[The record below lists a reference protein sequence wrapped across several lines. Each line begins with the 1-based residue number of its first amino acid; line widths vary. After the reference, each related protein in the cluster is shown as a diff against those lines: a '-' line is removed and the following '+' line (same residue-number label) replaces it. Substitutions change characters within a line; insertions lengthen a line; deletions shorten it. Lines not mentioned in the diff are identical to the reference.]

1 MKITFY
7 SAMNPKRLLKKT
19 PFNTLADTVSILS
32 TPGEALEIDAQQE
45 QSYNN
50 IIEVFRSLK
59 LTGKLNAT
67 FELHNNINVIIDNAT
82 INSGTMNQLG
92 MGQTGTIILASDF
105 TGSLTILNS
114 TIKYTGGMPKR
125 MAIWRAASDDM
136 QVAPCFTQNLHIAN
150 SSIDGIVDN
159 PFNILLQGK
168 IGLYSSSYDAKT
180 WLASSNW
187 QASQATIN
195 AKYAEFYN
203 ENDQQE
209 AQVQDI
215 TCLAG
220 PVSVI
225 GRWQFKQ
232 MKLNLHEAAETFK
245 FGDPHR
251 ISQIKLHDFSKI
263 KAPVG
268 SSAFYCNNVLLDLT
282 NSNLGQQDDHLNAT
296 TQDSKIIMN
305 HTVDNFNWHLEGVN
319 VLKLDQSSVTSL
331 RQRQNEFAQELPQKE
346 VAAQDTTG
354 KVDSAASDKHEAE
367 AVGSD
372 KTALKPPTI
381 ANPKSDT
388 KTSETKDKEKPKDDA
403 MQQLQAM
410 IGLKE
415 VKKKIHDYIELAKF
429 NVKAKK
435 RGLKTADDMNR
446 HMIFGGN
453 PGTGK
458 TTVAKY
464 VAQILY
470 DNGALPTNKYKDVLA
485 SDLLKG
491 YKSQTAGN
499 THEIVNEAVGGVLL
513 IDEAYK
519 LGDTEN
525 TFSDD
530 AVTQLL
536 KEIETHHDDLIII
549 MAGYTDDMHKFMKT
563 TNQGFAS
570 RFNHWIDF
578 PDYTNKEKV
587 QIFKKMCHDGGV
599 TCPDKIIAS
608 KPFKQLMFKFY
619 ARDHAN
625 ARDVRNFYQDLTQAR
640 INRVN
645 PEMDKLTDEEI
656 MTFTA
661 QDLKVVYQ
669 DAVKTLK
676 QEKASRKRL
685 AAKKQREM
693 LGLVQKQESELLDS
707 NYYDNETDSSSKN
720 NLEGKQNHG

>member
-1 MKITFY
+1 
-7 SAMNPKRLLKKT
+7 MNPKRLLKKT
-19 PFNTLADTVSILS
+19 PFNTLADTVSTLS

-45 QSYNN
+45 QSYSN

-59 LTGKLNAT
+59 LTGKINAT
-67 FELHNNINVIIDNAT
+67 FELHNNINVVIDNAT
-82 INSGTMNQLG
+82 ISSGNVDQLG
-92 MGQTGTIILASDF
+92 MGQAGTIILASDF

-114 TIKYTGGMPKR
+114 TVKYTGGMQNR
-125 MAIWRAASDDM
+125 MAIWRAADNTM
-136 QVAPCFTQNLHIAN
+136 QTAPYFTQNLHIAN
-150 SSIDGIVDN
+150 SSIEGILDN
-159 PFNILLQGK
+159 PLNILLQGK
-168 IGLYSSSYDAKT
+168 VNLIAPNPDAQT

-203 ENDQQE
+203 ENDKQE
-209 AQVQDI
+209 AQVQAI

-220 PVSVI
+220 PVLVI
-225 GRWQFKQ
+225 GLWQFKQ
-232 MKLNLHEAAETFK
+232 MSLDLNESVETFK
-245 FGDPHR
+245 FGDPKL
-251 ISQIKLHDFSKI
+251 ISQIKLHDFTKI
-263 KAPVG
+263 KAPVD

-282 NSNLGQQDDHLNAT
+282 NSNLGKPQDSLKAT
-296 TQDSKIIMN
+296 IQDSKIIMN
-305 HTVDNFNWHLEGVN
+305 HTVDNFKWNLQGTN
-319 VLKLDQSSVTSL
+319 VLKLDQSSATSL
-331 RQRQNEFAQELPQKE
+331 RQRQNEFAQELPKKE
-346 VAAQDTTG
+346 AAAKDVSENKQTETDTDT
-354 KVDSAASDKHEAE
+354 SDDHEAE

-372 KTALKPPTI
+372 NKTLKPP
-381 ANPKSDT
+381 AMDNPKSDT
-388 KTSETKDKEKPKDDA
+388 KTQDEKDKEKPKDDA

-470 DNGALPTNKYKDVLA
+470 DNGALPTNKYKDILA

-587 QIFKKMCHDGGV
+587 QIFKKMCHDGDV

-645 PEMDKLTDEEI
+645 PEMDKLTDEQI

-669 DAVKTLK
+669 DAVKTLRN
-676 QEKASRKRL
+676 EKASRKRL
-685 AAKKQREM
+685 AEKKRQKM
-693 LGLVQKQESELLDS
+693 LGLVQNQEPEQELLDG
-707 NYYDNETDSSSKN
+707 NYYANESDPPQEY
-720 NLEGKQNHG
+720 NLKGGQHNHG